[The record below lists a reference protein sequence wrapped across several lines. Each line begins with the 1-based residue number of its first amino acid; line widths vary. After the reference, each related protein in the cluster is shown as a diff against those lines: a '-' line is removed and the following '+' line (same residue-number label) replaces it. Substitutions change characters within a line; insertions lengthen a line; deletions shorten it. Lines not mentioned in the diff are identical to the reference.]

1 MGQFSWI
8 AQDTKKSISNIN
20 PRPITMVDDKGNKW
34 TEKFYEGYGIFEGK
48 DFYQLLAEMN
58 NVEGLSGD
66 VDKDRDLGIDLYF
79 GDSPF
84 ISPNLY
90 EDSNREWKNTIPEDC
105 PDQGW
110 TR

>member
-8 AQDTKKSISNIN
+8 AQDTKNSISSCN
-20 PRPITMVDDKGNKW
+20 PKPITMVDNKGNKW
-34 TEKFYEGYGIFEGK
+34 TETYYEGYGIFNGK

-58 NVEGLSGD
+58 NVEGLNGD
-66 VDKDRDLGIDLYF
+66 VDNDRIIGIDLFF

-84 ISPNLY
+84 ISPNLN
-90 EDSNREWKNTIPEDC
+90 ENSNIEWENKVPEDC

-110 TR
+110 T